1 MFLAVFVGD
10 SIFYQRVLFCAGTFL
25 YGVPIPMAYLLN
37 ESRVRNI
44 IVNDGWL
51 EGIKSIFLSDK
62 QIRDNDR
69 LKTGKLGLKVT
80 NEKKE
85 DDEENGGI
93 AIGTSQEG
101 NLNEHLNS
109 QLRENENISE
119 IAIGIN
125 RSKSN
130 SIEA

>member
-85 DDEENGGI
+85 DEEENGGI

-101 NLNEHLNS
+101 NLSEHLNS